1 MQKTLLVAISQARK
15 LLTVAT
21 TEQQGKR
28 GFQMPV
34 VYAFGQGTAE
44 VPTIAVIR
52 QLTSGVDNCIFRNT
66 LLKEGI
72 PVTATVGQRGCDK
85 EFLHG
90 IFIFTIKIISL
101 RSARWKKAVT
111 ASPGAV
117 VGLVKSRI

>member
-1 MQKTLLVAISQARK
+1 MGRYQSGAK
-15 LLTVAT
+15 LLPVAT

-44 VPTIAVIR
+44 VPAIAVIR

-72 PVTATVGQRGCDK
+72 PITATVGQRGCDK
-85 EFLHG
+85 EFCTVFLYSP
-90 IFIFTIKIISL
+90 KDYK
-101 RSARWKKAVT
+101 SA
-111 ASPGAV
+111 
-117 VGLVKSRI
+117 